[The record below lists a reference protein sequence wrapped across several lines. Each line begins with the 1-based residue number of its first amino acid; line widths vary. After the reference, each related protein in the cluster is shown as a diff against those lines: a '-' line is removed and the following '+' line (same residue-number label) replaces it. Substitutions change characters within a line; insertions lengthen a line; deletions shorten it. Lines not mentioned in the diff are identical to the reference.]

1 MTRGNV
7 LCENQQLPV
16 RSFADDLRRALASPG
31 RALKALCRWTL
42 LAHQADLPC
51 AELMRYRRELLAD
64 RQFQNHLA
72 RGLPHVHYILSQ
84 AAELYALVRAA
95 KPRLVVETGVASGLS
110 SAHILRALDRNG
122 IGTLH
127 SIDLPNV
134 QAGSILPAGRTS
146 GWIVPESLRDR
157 WQLRLGDTRV
167 ILPSLLKS
175 LDRLDLFLHDS
186 DHSYEAM
193 LFEFEQAYPKLEP
206 AGLLLSDD
214 THIHSAWDDFCA
226 KHGLRP
232 GRVGHLGVTR
242 KPAMRGLDSP

>member
-1 MTRGNV
+1 MTPSNV

-16 RSFADDLRRALASPG
+16 RSFAYDLRRAITSPG
-31 RALKALCRWTL
+31 RALNVLCRWTL
-42 LAHQADLPC
+42 MARHADLSC
-51 AELMRYRRELLAD
+51 VELLRYRRELLAD
-64 RQFQNHLA
+64 HEFQSHLA
-72 RGLPHVHYILSQ
+72 RCHRDVHYIMPEVS
-84 AAELYALVRAA
+84 EVYAVVRAA
-95 KPRLVVETGVASGLS
+95 KPRVIVETGVASGLS

-134 QAGSILPAGRTS
+134 QEGSVLPEGRTS

-157 WQLRLGDTRV
+157 WKLQLGDTWAL
-167 ILPSLLKS
+167 LPELLKS
-175 LDRLDLFLHDS
+175 LDRLDLLLHDS

-206 AGLLLSDD
+206 GGLLLSDD
-214 THIHSAWDDFCA
+214 THLHAAWDDFCA

-242 KPAMRGLDSP
+242 KPRNVWA